1 MHKPIEY
8 GIGQRRF
15 ADVVVPLFDGELARD
30 EGRFAIVP
38 VIEDL
43 EQIAARVIVEWHE
56 SPIVEDKQVGFGLV
70 T

>member
-8 GIGQRRF
+8 GIGKRRF
-15 ADVVVPLFDGELARD
+15 ADVVVPLLDGELTRD
-30 EGRFAIVP
+30 EGRFTIVP

-56 SPIVEDKQVGFGLV
+56 SPIVEDKQVGFGIV